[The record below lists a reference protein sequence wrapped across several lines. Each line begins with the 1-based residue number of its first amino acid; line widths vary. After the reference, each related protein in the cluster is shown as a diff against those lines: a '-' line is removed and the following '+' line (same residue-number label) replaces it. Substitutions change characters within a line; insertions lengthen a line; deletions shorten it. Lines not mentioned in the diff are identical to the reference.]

1 MIFLNFVHN
10 LILILNLIFK
20 EIVILDF
27 QLSDFFQNDHFYKNL
42 FDDNIRRLINYIIII
57 NFRLFQINRGIFLIK
72 NERVKNKILIR

>member
-72 NERVKNKILIR
+72 NERVKTRS